1 MFLFARF
8 ARLVTPLV
16 LIGALVPADAR
27 AQTIPFTELSG
38 RVKPGDSVSITGAD
52 GRRTKGRVTELTAS
66 SLTLRVN
73 NERRTFPEAT
83 VRRVVVNDS
92 LANGV
97 LIGFAAGFASG
108 AVIGWAAAAG
118 ESYEAVPGAG
128 VVFGGLGAAIGAG
141 VDGLFRRRIN
151 VSQPQS
157 ATFTVSPVVSPDRQ
171 AMLVS
176 IRF

>member
-27 AQTIPFTELSG
+27 AQTIPFAELSG

-73 NERRTFPEAT
+73 DERRTFPEAT
-83 VRRVVVNDS
+83 VRKIVVEDS
-92 LANGV
+92 LLNGA
-97 LIGFAAGFASG
+97 LIGFAAGF
-108 AVIGWAAAAG
+108 
-118 ESYEAVPGAG
+118 VPGAVLFPYMPDSEG
-128 VVFGGLGAAIGAG
+128 SGILIGGALFAGAGAAIGL
-141 VDGLFRRRIN
+141 VIDGLFHRSIT
-151 VSQPQS
+151 VSPPHG
-157 ATFTVSPVVSPDRQ
+157 ATFTVSPVLSPDRQ